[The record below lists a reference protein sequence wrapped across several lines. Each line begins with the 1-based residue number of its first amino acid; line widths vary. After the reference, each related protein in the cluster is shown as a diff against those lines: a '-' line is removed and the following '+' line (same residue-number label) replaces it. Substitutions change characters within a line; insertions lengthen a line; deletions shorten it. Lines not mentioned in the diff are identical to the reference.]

1 MDKKNPFR
9 IMMVD
14 DIQTNLDFMADI
26 LANRPNYITV
36 STTSGRAA
44 ISKAMAQK
52 FDLIL
57 LDIIMPEMDGFEVC
71 TKLKSHP
78 KTKSIP
84 VIFLTSET
92 NPASIVK
99 GFNVGAVDYI
109 SKPFSPE
116 ELLARVSVH
125 LNLKRASE
133 SLKDAKEIAES
144 ATQAKSM
151 FLANMSHEIRTPM
164 NGIIGMVDILKQT
177 KLSSEQEEFVN
188 IIETS
193 GESLL
198 TLINDI
204 LDFSK
209 IESGQLEFE
218 NIPFSLETILQTVI
232 RLLSFKAKS
241 KKLELKYSFINEVP
255 IKLSGDPVRLKQI
268 IINLV
273 NNAIKFTKSGHVIIN
288 VRVKDEDSDTALL
301 LFEIED
307 TGIGIAEEAIPKLF
321 KSFSQANLA
330 TSRKFGGTG
339 LGLAISKELSRLMNG
354 EIGLRSTLGEG
365 SCFWFTARLKKQ
377 SQKEIDDADKKDKS
391 LKNSG
396 KQARKLYI
404 LLAEDNPINQRVAQI
419 NLNNLGHE
427 IVITKNGVEC
437 VEKYKSEKF
446 DLILMDIQMPEMDGI
461 EATKIIRELEQSGHT
476 SIRTPIVALTANAL
490 TGDKERFLE
499 AGMDAHLAKPFKP
512 DGLKKVFENLIPD
525 YYEE

>member
-1 MDKKNPFR
+1 
-9 IMMVD
+9 
-14 DIQTNLDFMADI
+14 
-26 LANRPNYITV
+26 
-36 STTSGRAA
+36 
-44 ISKAMAQK
+44 
-52 FDLIL
+52 
-57 LDIIMPEMDGFEVC
+57 
-71 TKLKSHP
+71 
-78 KTKSIP
+78 
-84 VIFLTSET
+84 
-92 NPASIVK
+92 
-99 GFNVGAVDYI
+99 
-109 SKPFSPE
+109 
-116 ELLARVSVH
+116 
-125 LNLKRASE
+125 
-133 SLKDAKEIAES
+133 
-144 ATQAKSM
+144 
-151 FLANMSHEIRTPM
+151 
-164 NGIIGMVDILKQT
+164 
-177 KLSSEQEEFVN
+177 
-188 IIETS
+188 
-193 GESLL
+193 
-198 TLINDI
+198 NDI

>member
-1 MDKKNPFR
+1 
-9 IMMVD
+9 MVD
-14 DIQTNLDFMADI
+14 DIQSNLDFMADI
-26 LANRPNYITV
+26 LAKIPTYSTV

-57 LDIIMPEMDGFEVC
+57 LDIIMPGMDGFEVC
-71 TKLKSHP
+71 AKLKSHP

-92 NPASIVK
+92 NPESIVK

-133 SLKDAKEIAES
+133 SIKDAKEIAES

-164 NGIIGMVDILKQT
+164 NGIVGMVDILKQT
-177 KLSSEQEEFVN
+177 SLSKEQEEFVN

-218 NIPFSLETILQTVI
+218 NIPFSLETILHTVI
-232 RLLSFKAKS
+232 RLLSFKAES
-241 KKLELKYSFINEVP
+241 KKLELKYNFIDEVP
-255 IKLSGDPVRLKQI
+255 DKLTGDPVRLKQI

-273 NNAIKFTKSGHVIIN
+273 NNAIKFTKKGHVIIN
-288 VRVKDEDSDTALL
+288 IQVKEEDTDTAIL
-301 LFEIED
+301 LFEIKD

-321 KSFSQANLA
+321 QSFSQANLA

-339 LGLAISKELSRLMNG
+339 LGLAISKELSRLMDG
-354 EIGLRSTLGEG
+354 DIGVRSNLGKG
-365 SCFWFTARLKKQ
+365 SCFWFTARLWKQ
-377 SQKEIDDADKKDKS
+377 SQKEIDDADRKKED
-391 LKNSG
+391 LKKTG
-396 KQARKLYI
+396 KQARKLNI

-427 IVITKNGVEC
+427 VVLTKNGLEC
-437 VEKYKSEKF
+437 VETYKSGRF
-446 DLILMDIQMPEMDGI
+446 DIILMDIQMPEMDGI
-461 EATKIIRELEQSGHT
+461 EATSIIRELEHSGEK
-476 SIRTPIVALTANAL
+476 SYRTPIVALTANAL

-499 AGMDAHLAKPFKP
+499 AGLDEHLAKPFKP
-512 DGLKKVFENLIPD
+512 DGLKKVFEDLIPD
-525 YYEE
+525 YYG